1 MVQNRRLPRRRLLR
15 GKTMTRSRQ
24 ARECFVTTL
33 SLEQLFLFSC
43 KVHCF
48 LMCGLFAWRI
58 IWELVYGADFDGMTT
73 VPLEDFPSCL
83 HVFANER
90 L

>member
-1 MVQNRRLPRRRLLR
+1 
-15 GKTMTRSRQ
+15 
-24 ARECFVTTL
+24 
-33 SLEQLFLFSC
+33 
-43 KVHCF
+43 
-48 LMCGLFAWRI
+48 MCGLFAWRI
-58 IWELVYGADFDGMTT
+58 IWKLVYGADFDGMTT